1 LLLETRHNVI
11 AVAASAIQRG
21 PQGLFA
27 WIVTANDTAV
37 PRQIQVGPTSGDLTI
52 VTSGLNDGD
61 RVVTEGQYKLQTNAP
76 VSVSA
81 PPAAAAERS
90 AT

>member
-1 LLLETRHNVI
+1 
-11 AVAASAIQRG
+11 
-21 PQGLFA
+21 
-27 WIVTANDTAV
+27 VTATDTAV
-37 PRQIQVGPTSGDLTI
+37 ARQIQVGPTAGDLTI
-52 VTSGLNDGD
+52 VTSGLEEGD

-81 PPAAAAERS
+81 PPAAAVERS